1 MKKAITKFKQFI
13 NESWV
18 DQEGELGDFEF
29 NRQDHADAD
38 NYAELDEI
46 SDFLKDEGATGV
58 KFDVEGDQV
67 EFLFN
72 YREFELL
79 LQLDLESDECLL
91 TTLDHSEKIYR
102 GTGSEFFSTVGEVG
116 LRQFLGYV

>member
-1 MKKAITKFKQFI
+1 
-13 NESWV
+13 
-18 DQEGELGDFEF
+18 
-29 NRQDHADAD
+29 
-38 NYAELDEI
+38 
-46 SDFLKDEGATGV
+46 LKDEGATNV
-58 KFDVEGDQV
+58 KFDVEGEQV